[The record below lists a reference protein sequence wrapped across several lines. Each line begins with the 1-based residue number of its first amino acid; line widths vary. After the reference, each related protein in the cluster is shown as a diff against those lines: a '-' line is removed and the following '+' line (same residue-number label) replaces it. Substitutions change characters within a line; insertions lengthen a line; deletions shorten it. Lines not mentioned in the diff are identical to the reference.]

1 MSKNKV
7 GKERK
12 GKERKGKERKGKERK
27 NLGWHFH
34 AFVGENGVE

>member
-12 GKERKGKERKGKERK
+12 GKGRKGKEEYELAFSPIRGGKW
-27 NLGWHFH
+27 G
-34 AFVGENGVE
+34 